1 MSSLRITYKSF
12 DQLTPAELYSILQLR
27 SEVFVVEQ
35 NCVFQDMDGR
45 DPQCFHVMINQPE
58 LIAYARLVPAGVY
71 YKEMSVG
78 RVITKASVRG
88 TGIGKILMERCVQLC
103 YEIWGAANIRIGAQ
117 CYAEKFYGSLGFS
130 KAGDIYE
137 EDGIPHVEMVK
148 EYTFPGHS

>member
-88 TGIGKILMERCVQLC
+88 PGIGKILMRRIFVLEPSVMLKNFTAHWVLAKL
-103 YEIWGAANIRIGAQ
+103 EIFTKKTESRM
-117 CYAEKFYGSLGFS
+117 S
-130 KAGDIYE
+130 KW
-137 EDGIPHVEMVK
+137 
-148 EYTFPGHS
+148 